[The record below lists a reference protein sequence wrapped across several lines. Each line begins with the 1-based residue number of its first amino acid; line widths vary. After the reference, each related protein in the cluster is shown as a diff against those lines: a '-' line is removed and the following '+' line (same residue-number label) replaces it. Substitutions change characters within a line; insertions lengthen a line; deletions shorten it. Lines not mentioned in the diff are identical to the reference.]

1 VAEAKTRQTDASVS
15 DYLGAIA
22 DEERRR
28 DCELLVALMRRATG
42 EEPRIWGTS
51 IIGFGTHRYRYA
63 SGHEGETCLAG
74 FSPRKGD
81 ISVYITSGLEGREHL
96 LAELG
101 KHRTGKACVYVKR
114 MADIDSKILERLVKL
129 SVAELKQ
136 RAATR

>member
-1 VAEAKTRQTDASVS
+1 VAEAKTRQTDASVC